1 MLYGFILFDQNCA
14 YVRVVAIVAFA
25 RHPRAALAAKLCIPR
40 AIGVI
45 FAHPP
50 YAKTNG
56 AGFIHAKGYLSS
68 LGAYRLAP
76 KVYTRGGQYLFRQA
90 LP

>member
-25 RHPRAALAAKLCIPR
+25 RHPRAALAAKLCIPS

-50 YAKTNG
+50 YAKTNWAALAAQFLANG
-56 AGFIHAKGYLSS
+56 CGGVSNLID
-68 LGAYRLAP
+68 RL
-76 KVYTRGGQYLFRQA
+76 L
-90 LP
+90 

>member
-1 MLYGFILFDQNCA
+1 MLRGLVHFGDDFA

-25 RHPRAALAAKLCIPR
+25 RHPRAALAAKLCIPS

-56 AGFIHAKGYLSS
+56 AGFIYAKGYLSS
-68 LGAYRLAP
+68 LGGSWSGFSLSRASCNSRSAC
-76 KVYTRGGQYLFRQA
+76 K
-90 LP
+90 